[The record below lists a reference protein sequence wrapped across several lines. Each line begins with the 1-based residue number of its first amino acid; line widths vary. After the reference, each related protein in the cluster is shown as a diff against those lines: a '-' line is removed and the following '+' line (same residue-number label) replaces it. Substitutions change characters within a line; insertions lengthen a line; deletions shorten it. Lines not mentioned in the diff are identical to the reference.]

1 MYICIKR
8 NVENRVNILIDL
20 NIPLNIIEEQYQLF
34 WGKEPEKFKSK
45 SIQLLGISIEFEV
58 RIDEHAW

>member
-34 WGKEPEKFKSK
+34 WSKEPEKFKSK